1 MTDQNAALTK
11 LSQWDALMLE
21 SLRAHG
27 WSGDELIRRVQEGNL
42 PADDSKFKFD
52 YSSLTE
58 LAKEQ
63 PELFRA
69 AVLDGYRIKYN
80 TIRGISSWIQVALQ
94 QEAEL
99 TLDPG
104 KESVT
109 AGLTAEEYARLAEVL
124 SVGWSI
130 VEAGPGADPLR
141 SLYRIQ
147 LAS

>member
-1 MTDQNAALTK
+1 MTDHNVALTK
-11 LSQWDALMLE
+11 LSQWEALMLE
-21 SLRAHG
+21 SLKAHG
-27 WSGDELIRRVQEGNL
+27 WSGDELIRRVQEGDL

-63 PELFRA
+63 PELFLA
-69 AVLDGYRIKYN
+69 AALDGYRIKYN
-80 TIRGISSWIQVALQ
+80 TIRGISSWIEVALK

-109 AGLTAEEYARLAEVL
+109 AALTAEEYTRLAEVL

-130 VEAGPGADPLR
+130 AEAGPGAEPLR
-141 SLYRIQ
+141 PLYRVQ
-147 LAS
+147 LAG